1 MKKKK
6 TFLIN
11 TVILTLTALI
21 LRGIGMFFRI
31 YLSNII
37 GAEGMGLY
45 QLIISIYMLA
55 STFASSGI
63 STAVTRLCAD
73 EMVCGSRE
81 SVFSVLKKSLK
92 LSFVLGAIINFC
104 VYIFSSPI
112 ANIFIGDA
120 RATASL
126 KILSFSLIPM
136 GLSACFKGYFMARR
150 KTITPS
156 LASIFEQ
163 IIRISFIL
171 FLLSKFADK
180 GLEKSC
186 FIILCA
192 DTLAETA
199 SCIFIAVCC
208 IKDKSKVKIST
219 EKNTVA
225 KKNILKEIIRISLPI
240 TAGKYLTSL
249 LSTIENL
256 IVPKSLGS
264 FSGNRKSGLETFG
277 LIKGMALPIIF
288 FPASFLLSISTLLI
302 PEISEQA
309 LLKDYEAIKK
319 DVGRV
324 LTVTVLGSI
333 LISGCFFLSAEKIGI
348 ALYGSKE
355 SGVLISV
362 LSPIIPVMYLES
374 VVVGLLKGLDK
385 QNASFVYSLFDSV
398 IRIVLVLTVVPLF
411 GIDGFILTMYFSN
424 LFTGSLNFIKL
435 LKVTSVKFKF
445 LDWFIYPLI
454 SVVIGVIFAKRICL
468 PIENDIAYI
477 TASSVIIT
485 LVYSATLIILKGMP
499 FRKENRINLKQ
510 KTPL

>member
-21 LRGIGMFFRI
+21 LRGIGMFFRV

-37 GAEGMGLY
+37 GAEGIGLY
-45 QLIISIYMLA
+45 QLIISVYMLA
-55 STFASSGI
+55 STFATSGI

-73 EMVCGSRE
+73 EMVSGSE
-81 SVFSVLKKSLK
+81 KSVFSVLKKSLK
-92 LSFVLGAIINFC
+92 LSFILGAVINFC

-112 ANIFIGDA
+112 ANIFIGDE

-150 KTITPS
+150 KTLTPS
-156 LASIFEQ
+156 LSSIFEQ
-163 IIRISFIL
+163 VIRISIIL
-171 FLLSKFADK
+171 FFLSKFADK

-186 FIILCA
+186 FIILLA

-199 SCIFIAVCC
+199 SCIFIIICC
-208 IKDKSKVKIST
+208 IKDKGKVEILTRKIGC
-219 EKNTVA
+219 E

-256 IVPKSLGS
+256 TVPKSLGR
-264 FSGNRKSGLETFG
+264 FSGNKKSGLETFG

-302 PEISEQA
+302 PEISQQA
-309 LLKDYEAIKK
+309 LLKDYKAIRK
-319 DVGRV
+319 DVSRV
-324 LTVTVLGSI
+324 LTITILGSV
-333 LISGCFFLSAEKIGI
+333 LISGCFFLSAQKIGI
-348 ALYGSKE
+348 VLYGNKE

-385 QNASFVYSLFDSV
+385 QNASFFYSLIDSSV
-398 IRIVLVLTVVPLF
+398 RIVLVLTVVPLF
-411 GIDGFILTMYFSN
+411 GIDGFIFIMYFSN

-435 LKVTSVKFKF
+435 LKVTSLKFRI
-445 LDWFIYPLI
+445 LDWFFYPLI

-468 PIENDIAYI
+468 PIQNNIAYI
-477 TASSVIIT
+477 IASSVIISA
-485 LVYSATLIILKGMP
+485 VYFAILLILKGTNS
-499 FRKENRINLKQ
+499 K
-510 KTPL
+510 KTTTFKKKSSFAK